1 MVKNQIKLKRNI
13 GLALIT
19 FYGLGNILGAG
30 IYVLVGKV
38 AGQAGYF
45 APLSF
50 IVAASIAAVSAITYA
65 EMSSRFPVS
74 AGEAVYIDEGFSIPF
89 LSIFVGLLIALSG
102 MVSSAV
108 ISHGFAAYLQV
119 FVDIP
124 EWLIVFLLF
133 STLCL
138 LTIWG
143 IKQSVRVAAVMTLIE
158 IIGLLL
164 IIYIGTDNLYSSPV
178 AFETML
184 DPLTDLSTISYFG
197 VLSGAFLA
205 FYAYIGFEDMVNVAE
220 EVKNP
225 ERNMPKAI
233 LYCVIIST
241 VLYSAVSL
249 VSIMVVSPVE
259 LAKSSAPLATVYKA
273 ATGADPVVISLI
285 GLFAVVN
292 GALIQ
297 MIMASRLLYG
307 MAQKNWLPQILGR
320 VNATTRTPINSSLL
334 TAIIMLTLALLLDL
348 EKLAEMTSYLVLSVF
363 AMVNLALVRIKLKR
377 ADASSQLKYS
387 IGFPILGF
395 ISCSAL
401 VVLQLISEFK

>member
-1 MVKNQIKLKRNI
+1 MAQDKVKLKRSI

-50 IVAASIAAVSAITYA
+50 IVASIIAALSAVTYA
-65 EMSSRFPVS
+65 EMSSRYPVS
-74 AGEAVYIDEGFSIPF
+74 AGGAAYIDEGFSKPA
-89 LSIFVGLLIALSG
+89 LSVLVGLMIAFSG

-108 ISHGFAAYLQV
+108 ISHGFAAYLRV
-119 FVDIP
+119 FINLP
-124 EWLIVFLLF
+124 EWFILSLLF
-133 STLCL
+133 LVLCL

-143 IKQSVRVAAVMTLIE
+143 IKQSARVAAALTIIE
-158 IIGLLL
+158 IAGLVL
-164 IIYIGTDNLYSSPV
+164 IVYTGTDSLHNSQLSYQEIVLPLSNLS
-178 AFETML
+178 AF
-184 DPLTDLSTISYFG
+184 SYVG

-220 EVKNP
+220 EVKQP
-225 ERNMPKAI
+225 EKNMPRAI
-233 LYCVIIST
+233 IYCVIVST
-241 VLYSAVSL
+241 ILYAAVSL
-249 VSIMVVSPVE
+249 VSVMIVSPTE
-259 LAKSSAPLATVYKA
+259 LAKSAAPLATVYRA

-285 GLFAVVN
+285 GAFAVIN

-307 MAQKNWLPQILGR
+307 MAHKNWLPESLGK
-320 VNATTRTPINSSLL
+320 VNYKTRTPVNSIIL
-334 TAIIMLTLALLLDL
+334 TATIMLVLALLLDL
-348 EKLAEMTSYLVLSVF
+348 DELAEMTNYLVLSVF
-363 AMVNLALVRIKLKR
+363 VMVNLALVRIKLKG
-377 ADASSQLKYS
+377 DAESGVLVYS
-387 IGFPILGF
+387 IGFPIFGF

-401 VVLQLISEFK
+401 IILQLISALI